1 MKKNF
6 GKMAAAVLLG
16 SSIMFTSCI
25 GSFGLTGKVYNW
37 NKLVGSKWVN
47 EVVFLAFCIV
57 PVYEIS
63 LFADAVVLNTIE
75 FWTGSNPIAAGSVKK
90 VEGEKSNYTIISKTD
105 GYIIEKEG
113 TEKSIELIYNKEDNT
128 WNVKTDDGETT
139 KLLQMTDNNEVTMFL
154 PDGKT
159 MDVSL
164 DKAGIDA
171 FKQVVEKE
179 TYFAAR

>member
-6 GKMAAAVLLG
+6 GKMAVAVLLG

-25 GSFGLTGKVYNW
+25 GSFGLTGKLYSW
-37 NKLVGSKWVN
+37 NNSVSNKWVN
-47 EVVFLAFCIV
+47 EIVFLAFCIV

-75 FWTGSNPIAAGSVKK
+75 FWTGSNPIAEGSVKK
-90 VEGEKSNYTIISKTD
+90 VEGENGNYTITSKAD

-113 TEKSIELIYNKEDNT
+113 VKDAVELTYNKEDNT
-128 WNVKTDDGETT
+128 WSVEADGEST
-139 KLLQMTDNNEVTMFL
+139 KLLQIQDNNEVTMFL
-154 PDGKT
+154 PNGGT

-164 DKAGIDA
+164 DKAGVDA
-171 FKQVVEKE
+171 FKQVVEQE